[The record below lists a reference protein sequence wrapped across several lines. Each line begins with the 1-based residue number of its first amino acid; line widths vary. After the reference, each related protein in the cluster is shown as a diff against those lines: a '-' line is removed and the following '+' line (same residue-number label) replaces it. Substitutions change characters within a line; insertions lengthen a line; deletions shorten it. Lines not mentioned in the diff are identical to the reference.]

1 MAEFKITLKQ
11 VKYGPRVPTC
21 AVCGHTLSREILLE
35 LELDKDFVACPGGDH
50 LLRVTP
56 ESRGSGVELERIV
69 AEVMGDLQ
77 DAERLHELLHGQAVS
92 RVTDGAPSRLRW
104 EVSAEMR
111 SNAWEPVEFE
121 YAAEHESDVTHVQED
136 GSLFVAF
143 EVSDRHPFFCPRC
156 GAQQV
161 GIGSHCGS
169 CLKPFP
175 VADEA
180 SIGLGEIDG
189 GGERDP
195 VARHGPATAGRSGSR
210 SSASS

>member
-11 VKYGPRVPTC
+11 VKYGPLVKVC
-21 AVCGHTLSREILLE
+21 AVCGHTLSAEHLLE
-35 LELDKDFVACPGGDH
+35 LELDRDFVPCPGGDH
-50 LLRVTP
+50 LLRVEP
-56 ESRGSGVELERIV
+56 APRDGVVLERIV

-77 DAERLHELLHGQAVS
+77 DAERLHELLHGQSVS
-92 RVTDGAPSRLRW
+92 RVTDGRPSGLRW

-111 SNAWEPVEFE
+111 SNAWEPVEFD

-136 GSLFVAF
+136 GTLFVAF

-175 VADEA
+175 IADEA

-189 GGERDP
+189 GGE
-195 VARHGPATAGRSGSR
+195 
-210 SSASS
+210 